1 MKKILGL
8 LMMLFFLNVHA
19 KAEAD
24 EKNRTNPID
33 VELEKGKVTN
43 DDTHPRTLIP
53 ITCVYADGMVQLSLL
68 GEVGEFILTVTN
80 QLTGERWS
88 IGNTLVLHTS
98 TANGIYL
105 VEIET
110 GDGNIYWGSYTL

>member
-1 MKKILGL
+1 MKRILGL
-8 LMMLFFLNVHA
+8 LMLLFSLQAF
-19 KAEAD
+19 AEATSVTVSED
-24 EKNRTNPID
+24 ESID
-33 VELEKGKVTN
+33 VILEEGTSDN
-43 DDTHPRTLIP
+43 SDRHPRTLIP
-53 ITCVYADGMVQLSLL
+53 ITCMYTNGMVHLSLL